1 MGFSKGQ
8 DKKHKHCPKWSDQV
22 NNYCVDEANASY
34 KYLSKNG
41 YNKAACEQYFQVYR
55 QWKRELNEIKSKRG
69 RMGLPPNPPPKGQD
83 PYN

>member
-34 KYLSKNG
+34 KCLSKNG

-69 RMGLPPNPPPKGQD
+69 LMGLPPNPPPKGQD

>member
-34 KYLSKNG
+34 KCLSKNG

-55 QWKRELNEIKSKRG
+55 QWKRELNEIKYKRG

>member
-34 KYLSKNG
+34 KCLSKNG

-55 QWKRELNEIKSKRG
+55 Q
-69 RMGLPPNPPPKGQD
+69 
-83 PYN
+83 